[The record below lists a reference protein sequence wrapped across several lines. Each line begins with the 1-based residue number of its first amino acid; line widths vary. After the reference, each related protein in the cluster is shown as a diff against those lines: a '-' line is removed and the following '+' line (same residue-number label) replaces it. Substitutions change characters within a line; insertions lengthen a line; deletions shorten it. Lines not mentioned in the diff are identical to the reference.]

1 MSDFSTRPPSVP
13 ATSRTSFLDHPLVQL
28 TLVRVREFTREP
40 EAVFWAIFFPVL
52 ITVGLGIAFRSRPA
66 DILKIAA
73 TTPALAQALR
83 QEPTLDVAEVDPA
96 TAATLL
102 RTGRIA
108 LVAEPAVEGSGVLYR
123 YDDTNPEGRTAR
135 MFADQA
141 IQRAA
146 GRRDPVS
153 ATDTIVRDPGSRYID
168 FLVPGLVGLGIMSNT
183 LWGLGFSIVDSRRR
197 KLTKRLI
204 ATPMSRAYY
213 LLSYAV
219 WRMMVLV
226 IEVGVPVGFGALA
239 FGVPVRG
246 SLIDLVVICVLA
258 SLSFSGLSLLI
269 ASRARTLEAVSGL
282 MNLAQVPMWI
292 LSGVF
297 FSAQRFPDVVQPF
310 IRALPLTA
318 VVDALRAHMLQG
330 FGLVQLAPQL
340 AVLAAWLV
348 VCFGL
353 ALKLFRW
360 K

>member
-1 MSDFSTRPPSVP
+1 MSDLASASRPPSA
-13 ATSRTSFLDHPLVQL
+13 ATGSLLDHPLVQL

-40 EAVFWAIFFPVL
+40 EAVFWALFFPVL
-52 ITVGLGIAFRSRPA
+52 ITVGLGVAFRSRPA
-66 DILKIAA
+66 EVLKVAA
-73 TTPALAQALR
+73 AGPTIAQALK
-83 QEPTLDVAEVDPA
+83 QEPTLDVAEVD
-96 TAATLL
+96 AATGAMML

-108 LVAEPAVEGSGVLYR
+108 LLVEPRPAGGIVYR

-135 MFADQA
+135 MLADRA
-141 IQRAA
+141 IQHGA
-146 GRRDPVS
+146 GRQDPVPG
-153 ATDTIVRDPGSRYID
+153 TDEIVREAGSRYID

-204 ATPMSRAYY
+204 ATPMSRTYY
-213 LLSYAV
+213 LMSYGV
-219 WRMMVLV
+219 WRMIVLI

-246 SLIDLVVICVLA
+246 RLVDLVLVCVLA
-258 SLSFSGLSLLI
+258 SMSFSALSLLI

-297 FSAQRFPDVVQPF
+297 FSAQRFPDIVQPF

-318 VVDALRAHMLQG
+318 LVDALRAHMLQG
-330 FGLVQLAPQL
+330 AGVGQLLPQL
-340 AVLAAWLV
+340 GVLGAWLV

-353 ALKLFRW
+353 ALRLFRW